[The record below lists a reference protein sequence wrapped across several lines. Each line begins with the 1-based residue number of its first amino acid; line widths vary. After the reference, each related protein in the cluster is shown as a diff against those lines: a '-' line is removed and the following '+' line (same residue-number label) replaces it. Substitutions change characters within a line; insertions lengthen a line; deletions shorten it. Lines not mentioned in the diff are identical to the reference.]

1 MRQLS
6 SNWTMAFSI
15 FFPTLWI
22 AFFGTF
28 LMAIILTDKSA
39 VGTWSINSLRFGLT
53 AFVGLF
59 IFIFWKTLFR
69 LKRVDADNE
78 SVYITNFFKA
88 VKYPHGDI
96 EKIEVDKG
104 LIFTFGTVV
113 LRGKGR
119 FGQRVLFL
127 CSRRRLDVF
136 LEENPQLKDWLV
148 EIEK

>member
-6 SNWTMAFSI
+6 SNWTMAFGI

-28 LMAIILTDKSA
+28 LIAILLSDKPA
-39 VGTWSINSLRFGLT
+39 VGAWSMTSLRFGLT
-53 AFVGLF
+53 AFVAIF
-59 IFIFWKTLFR
+59 IFIFWKTVFR
-69 LKRVDADNE
+69 LKRIDADHE

-88 VKYPHGDI
+88 VRYPHADI
-96 EKIEVDKG
+96 EKIELDKG
-104 LIFTFGTVV
+104 FIFTLGTVV
-113 LRGKGR
+113 LRGQGR

-127 CSRRRLDVF
+127 CSRRRLEIF

-148 EIEK
+148 EIA

>member
-28 LMAIILTDKSA
+28 WMAIILTDKSA
-39 VGTWSINSLRFGLT
+39 VGTWSIDSLR
-53 AFVGLF
+53 VGLGIF
-59 IFIFWKTLFR
+59 IATFILIFWKTLFR

-78 SVYITNFFKA
+78 SVYVTNFFKA
-88 VKYPHGDI
+88 VKYPHADI
-96 EKIEVDKG
+96 ERIEVDKG

-119 FGQRVLFL
+119 FGKRILFL

-136 LEENPQLKDWLV
+136 MEENPQIKDWLV
-148 EIEK
+148 EV

>member
-28 LMAIILTDKSA
+28 LIAIILTDKSA

-53 AFVGLF
+53 VFVGLF

-69 LKRVDADNE
+69 LKRVDADNT

-88 VKYPHGDI
+88 VKYPHADI

-127 CSRRRLDVF
+127 CSSRRLEVF
-136 LEENPQLKDWLV
+136 LEENPEIQKWLV
-148 EIEK
+148 EK

>member
-6 SNWTMAFSI
+6 SNWTMAFGI
-15 FFPTLWI
+15 FFPTLWL

-28 LMAIILTDKSA
+28 FAAVALSDKAA
-39 VGTWSINSLRFGLT
+39 VGAWSIGSLRAGL
-53 AFVGLF
+53 GIF
-59 IFIFWKTLFR
+59 IATFILIFWKTLFR

-78 SVYITNFFKA
+78 SVYVTNFFKA
-88 VKYPHGDI
+88 VKYPHADI

-104 LIFTFGTVV
+104 LFFTFGTVV

-119 FGQRVLFL
+119 FGQRILFL

-136 LEENPQLKDWLV
+136 LEENPQIQKWLV
-148 EIEK
+148 EK

>member
-28 LMAIILTDKSA
+28 LIAILLTDKA
-39 VGTWSINSLRFGLT
+39 EVGAWSIGSLR
-53 AFVGLF
+53 VGLAIFIATF

-78 SVYITNFFKA
+78 FVYVTNFFKA
-88 VKYPHGDI
+88 VRYPHAEI

-119 FGQRVLFL
+119 FGQRILFL

-136 LEENPQLKDWLV
+136 LEENPQIQKWLV
-148 EIEK
+148 EK